1 MTDVSIAIVTY
12 HSALVLDALTQDLRA
27 QRDVSY
33 EVLFTDNGSTD
44 GTVETLANLWPGRT
58 QANSSNLGYTA
69 AQRQNLARAAGRYV
83 LFLNPDTRFD
93 ATLVKQ
99 LRHFLDSHPQFA
111 IVGPSVQEGDRIP
124 FPPRRF
130 YPGEG
135 MLPLLPGWDRDEIAW
150 VNGCCLMIRREV
162 LDDLGGPDPDFFLYQ
177 EETDLCWRARQRG
190 HRIGWCPEATVRH
203 QGKHSQAELNRVDNL
218 RLVYQGNV
226 RFWEKHYAPEAVVAM
241 MRFQLLLCAVLPASG
256 SMPGLQ
262 SEALHA
268 RASVCRDWIAK
279 NHRPLHWPTALR
291 IVARQFSLLWR
302 WRRSGVFPLDDY

>member
-1 MTDVSIAIVTY
+1 M
-12 HSALVLDALTQDLRA
+12 
-27 QRDVSY
+27 
-33 EVLFTDNGSTD
+33 
-44 GTVETLANLWPGRT
+44 
-58 QANSSNLGYTA
+58 
-69 AQRQNLARAAGRYV
+69 

-111 IVGPSVQEGDRIP
+111 IVGPNVQEGDRVP

-150 VNGCCLMIRREV
+150 VNGCCS
-162 LDDLGGPDPDFFLYQ
+162 
-177 EETDLCWRARQRG
+177 
-190 HRIGWCPEATVRH
+190 EATVRH
-203 QGKHSQAELNRVDNL
+203 QGKHSQAELNRGDNL

-226 RFWEKHYAPEAVVAM
+226 RFREKHYAPEEVVAM
-241 MRFQLLLCAVLPASG
+241 MRFQLLLCAVLPASA

-268 RASVCRDWIAK
+268 
-279 NHRPLHWPTALR
+279 
-291 IVARQFSLLWR
+291 
-302 WRRSGVFPLDDY
+302 